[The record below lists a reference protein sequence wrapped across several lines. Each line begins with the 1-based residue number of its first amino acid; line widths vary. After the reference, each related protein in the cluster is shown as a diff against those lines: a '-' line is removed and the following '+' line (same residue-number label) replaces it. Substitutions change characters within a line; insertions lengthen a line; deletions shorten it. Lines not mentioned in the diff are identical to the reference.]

1 MVCLGLHSVQRIGVV
16 VRESNIGV
24 CYVLEVR
31 LASDRDRAR
40 ASTHTRT
47 PSVKDMVKPDNA
59 HSSTQSL
66 GA

>member
-1 MVCLGLHSVQRIGVV
+1 